1 MVWTKEER
9 LAHRRAYHLTP
20 KGKKSNRISCW
31 KTQGIIVEYNDWD
44 TFYEYVI
51 ATTHCQKEN
60 CDKELTTDKL
70 TTHSTRV
77 VDHDHSIKNK
87 PNVRYV
93 CCNACNIIE
102 KSNNTSGEPNI
113 IYIKKDKIWRF
124 QKMIQG
130 KKYWK
135 SGFKTLEEAIQYK
148 KQFLE
153 NLLV

>member
-1 MVWTKEER
+1 MVWTKEEKAAYNR
-9 LAHRRAYHLTP
+9 EYHLTQ
-20 KGKKSNRISCW
+20 KGKKSNRISGW

-44 TFYEYVI
+44 CFYEIFI
-51 ATTHCQKEN
+51 ATTHCQKGN
-60 CDKELTTDKL
+60 CGKELTTNKL

-87 PNVRYV
+87 PNVRCV

-113 IYIKKDKIWRF
+113 IYLNRDECWRF

-135 SGFKTLEEAIQYK
+135 SGFKTLEDAIEYK
-148 KQFLE
+148 KQFLK